1 MPWLLLEARA
11 HGRMHGNA
19 AFLMSLAHATPL
31 SSQGRNPGAAAV
43 HVLASALYAAVAW
56 LALLAWLVIS
66 DGPVLLVLL
75 AARWF
80 FPGSSSSSP
89 PPVWPSSACVGSGGA
104 GARCDCG
111 DLSRCL
117 FSPAPGGI
125 CFEPRAGRLPA
136 TSNTSP

>member
-1 MPWLLLEARA
+1 MLLEARA

-56 LALLAWLVIS
+56 LALLAWLVIA

-75 AARWF
+75 ASHIVFFGLILVITALGLALIGLRWLWRCRGSLRLRRSLALPFQSRAR
-80 FPGSSSSSP
+80 
-89 PPVWPSSACVGSGGA
+89 
-104 GARCDCG
+104 R
-111 DLSRCL
+111 DLL
-117 FSPAPGGI
+117 
-125 CFEPRAGRLPA
+125 
-136 TSNTSP
+136 